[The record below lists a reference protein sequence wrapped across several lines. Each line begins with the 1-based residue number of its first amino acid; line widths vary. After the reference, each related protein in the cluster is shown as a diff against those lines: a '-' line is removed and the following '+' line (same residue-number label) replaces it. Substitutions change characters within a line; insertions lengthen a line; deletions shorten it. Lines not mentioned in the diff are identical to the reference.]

1 MLRRRF
7 RSRKARESRNARGAQ
22 SNTRGT
28 TDAAHLW
35 NLEAP
40 MKPLTQTVCSLS
52 LLALAPTPLWANVLV
67 VDASGGSQFLQIQ
80 AAVDAA
86 LDGDTLLVKR
96 GTYASF
102 AIVNKSLDI
111 VGDANAVVTV
121 MGGAEVRSLAAGRA
135 VVLANLV
142 VHGQSSASDWH
153 ANGLYLKND
162 AGSVR
167 VQRCTSSGG
176 SSASFSTLC
185 AGADVEACLDVAF
198 VGCSLHGGTFNSV
211 YVTPSGLVATGS
223 MIAVYDCQ
231 VAGSDGS
238 LDCFD
243 VSVGSGGIGALV
255 TGSFVFASGTQFIGG
270 NGAEGDGYPCP
281 PQNGGNGGVAISLL
295 ASATAASQAELLDT
309 QLAGGHGGMGSCGIG
324 CGNDGHDGAPSSV
337 GTGCVLDLIS
347 GSKRV
352 LSAPNVVRELASYT
366 LTFQGQPGD
375 QVGVFFAPRTSFD
388 YISAL
393 RGVKMVATDHPPM
406 LAAWLGI
413 ADATGSLSVQY
424 SFPDLGPGVQS
435 TEYYLQAIVQTAS
448 GTKLL
453 GSPASLTVL
462 DSSF

>member
-1 MLRRRF
+1 M
-7 RSRKARESRNARGAQ
+7 K
-22 SNTRGT
+22 T
-28 TDAAHLW
+28 
-35 NLEAP
+35 P
-40 MKPLTQTVCSLS
+40 MKAVWSFAS
-52 LLALAPTPLWANVLV
+52 LALISTPLSANVLV
-67 VDASGGSQFLQIQ
+67 VDAAGGGQFTQIQ

-86 LDGDTLLVKR
+86 LDGDTLLVKT
-96 GTYASF
+96 GTYSSF
-102 AIVNKSLDI
+102 AIVNKSLDV

-162 AGSVR
+162 TGSVR

-176 SSASFSTLC
+176 SSTSFSTLC
-185 AGADVEACLDVAF
+185 AGADVESCLDVAF
-198 VGCSLHGGTFNSV
+198 VACSLHAGTFNSV
-211 YVTPSGLVATGS
+211 FVTPSGLVATGS

-238 LDCFD
+238 LDCFSM
-243 VSVGSGGIGALV
+243 SVGSGGIGALV

-270 NGAEGDGYPCP
+270 NGADADGFPCP

-295 ASATAASQAELLDT
+295 ASAAAASQAELIDT
-309 QLAGGHGGMGSCGIG
+309 QLAGGHGGMGSCSIG

-337 GTGCVLDLIS
+337 GTGCVLDVIP

-352 LSAPNVVRELASYT
+352 LSAPNVARELASYT
-366 LTFQGQPGD
+366 LNFQGQPGD
-375 QVGVFFAPRTSFD
+375 QVGVFFAPQTSFD
-388 YISAL
+388 YVPAL

-413 ADATGSLSVQY
+413 ADATGSVSARY

-435 TEYYLQAIVQTAS
+435 KEYFLQAIVQTAS
-448 GTKLL
+448 GTTVL
-453 GSPASLTVL
+453 GSPASLAVL